1 MTKYNLRIFFFICF
15 LSQIRNDDDEN
26 IQVCSTQLKSCR
38 TIAITLASKD
48 ELCVV
53 CPRGQEILC
62 PCLISLTNR
71 IRGPSPNGPSTP
83 STNSGH
89 PENDDAETSSIS
101 SNNSTKALD
110 FGLIV
115 GITVTT
121 FLFLII
127 TLVILIVFL
136 IRNYRKAASL
146 KKEKDS
152 LELDLKLKT
161 TMTLSALLNQSNNNS
176 TLNTPTNT
184 PLRGINLTADLQ
196 ERLNNNTAAS
206 TPNHLSTLLPAQPLE
221 FSNLNNQVY
230 YDYDNQRRNST
241 ENNARNQ
248 VNESSIDEG
257 ASLPV
262 NFASP
267 NITGEKVHF
276 NSGDININIPNGEAL
291 PTYNSIFRQLS
302 QDL

>member
-1 MTKYNLRIFFFICF
+1 MSKYNLGIFIFICF
-15 LSQIRNDDDEN
+15 LSQLARSDDDN
-26 IQVCSTQLKSCR
+26 IQVCSTQLKSCSK
-38 TIAITLASKD
+38 IAITLSSKD
-48 ELCVV
+48 ELCVL
-53 CPRGQEILC
+53 CPRGQESLC
-62 PCLISLTNR
+62 PCLIPKNNR
-71 IRGPSPNGPSTP
+71 IQVPPNGQTRPTP
-83 STNSGH
+83 LTNSGNSG
-89 PENDDAETSSIS
+89 NDDSETSSTS

-121 FLFLII
+121 FVFLII

-136 IRNYRKAASL
+136 VRNYRKTASL
-146 KKEKDS
+146 QKEKDS

-176 TLNTPTNT
+176 TLNTPSNT
-184 PLRGINLTADLQ
+184 PLRAINLTADIQ
-196 ERLNNNTAAS
+196 ERLNNNNAAAS

-230 YDYDNQRRNST
+230 YDYDNQQRR
-241 ENNARNQ
+241 NNARNQ
-248 VNESSIDEG
+248 VNEPSLIEG
-257 ASLPV
+257 NILPV
-262 NFASP
+262 DFASP
-267 NITGEKVHF
+267 DITGDKVHF
-276 NSGDININIPNGEAL
+276 DSGDLNINIPNGEAL